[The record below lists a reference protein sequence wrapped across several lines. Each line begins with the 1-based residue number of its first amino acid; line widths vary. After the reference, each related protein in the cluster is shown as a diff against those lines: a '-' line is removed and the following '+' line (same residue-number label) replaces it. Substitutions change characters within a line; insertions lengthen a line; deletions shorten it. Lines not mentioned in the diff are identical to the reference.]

1 MSTAADNGVNDTTR
15 KNLILNYCFIAL
27 SGLVLY
33 EYIITISDE
42 IQLFWDRRPT
52 TWSFFL
58 FTSNRL
64 IMIGLV
70 VTGALT
76 VAPADRVTSC
86 KAISLPYGILQL
98 ATYTLWAVV
107 STLRVYA
114 LSRHSRHSWYLS
126 TATLG
131 TGLVP
136 LGINIFDLVKLT
148 YSVLPGTNECQDIY
162 NYSNALPPGLT
173 IASRTSAMVSDI
185 IVIVV
190 TWYYTYNRYRNPL
203 QLQDQPSL
211 TLLMLRDG
219 TLYFIIFLVMNIL
232 RIVLDH
238 FNTIQVLQIF
248 MIPISSILIS
258 RFLLNIRAVVHSMQE
273 GSSTDLQDLSFID
286 ASTRLHQQLELGDDE
301 SVTLAGT
308 IELDDVVDR
317 DQLDLKSGSV
327 FGKSDSP
334 VGTGDNV

>member
-162 NYSNALPPGLT
+162 NYSNALPPGDHRFSHQRHGLRHHSHCGDLVLHLQPIPKPAPTARST
-173 IASRTSAMVSDI
+173 I
-185 IVIVV
+185 
-190 TWYYTYNRYRNPL
+190 TYITDAQRWNPVL
-203 QLQDQPSL
+203 HNFPCDEYPANC
-211 TLLMLRDG
+211 LR
-219 TLYFIIFLVMNIL
+219 
-232 RIVLDH
+232 
-238 FNTIQVLQIF
+238 
-248 MIPISSILIS
+248 
-258 RFLLNIRAVVHSMQE
+258 
-273 GSSTDLQDLSFID
+273 SF
-286 ASTRLHQQLELGDDE
+286 
-301 SVTLAGT
+301 
-308 IELDDVVDR
+308 
-317 DQLDLKSGSV
+317 
-327 FGKSDSP
+327 
-334 VGTGDNV
+334 

>member
-1 MSTAADNGVNDTTR
+1 
-15 KNLILNYCFIAL
+15 
-27 SGLVLY
+27 
-33 EYIITISDE
+33 
-42 IQLFWDRRPT
+42 
-52 TWSFFL
+52 
-58 FTSNRL
+58 
-64 IMIGLV
+64 
-70 VTGALT
+70 
-76 VAPADRVTSC
+76 
-86 KAISLPYGILQL
+86 
-98 ATYTLWAVV
+98 
-107 STLRVYA
+107 
-114 LSRHSRHSWYLS
+114 
-126 TATLG
+126 
-131 TGLVP
+131 
-136 LGINIFDLVKLT
+136 
-148 YSVLPGTNECQDIY
+148 
-162 NYSNALPPGLT
+162 
-173 IASRTSAMVSDI
+173 
-185 IVIVV
+185 
-190 TWYYTYNRYRNPL
+190 
-203 QLQDQPSL
+203 
-211 TLLMLRDG
+211 
-219 TLYFIIFLVMNIL
+219 MNIL